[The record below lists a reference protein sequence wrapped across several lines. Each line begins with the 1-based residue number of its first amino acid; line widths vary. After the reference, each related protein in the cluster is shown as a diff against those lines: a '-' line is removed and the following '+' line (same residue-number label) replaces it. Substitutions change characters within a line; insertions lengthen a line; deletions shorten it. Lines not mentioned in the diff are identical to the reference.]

1 MILWSFTSGG
11 QTLSCRLKGKGRI
24 AFRLDKQDASD
35 FASFSGTG
43 DDWNDQEVS
52 CTLEDGT
59 HTLYIV
65 ISGNMELDTWQFI
78 P

>member
-43 DDWNDQEVS
+43 DDWTDQEVS
-52 CTLEDGT
+52 
-59 HTLYIV
+59 
-65 ISGNMELDTWQFI
+65 
-78 P
+78 